1 MNEVE
6 FGFRIRQALNEGA
19 DAVDY
24 KAAFRLEKARTA
36 ALARHH
42 AAAPATVRL
51 PALQLA
57 AAGGAP
63 VDAPGGGGLW
73 AWLRGMGLA
82 APLLALAVGFVGIY
96 QWHSQKHIAQ
106 LADFDFAVLLDDAP
120 IEAYADRSFG
130 ALLQRDLVAPADA
143 GVDE

>member
-19 DAVDY
+19 EALDY
-24 KAAFRLEKARTA
+24 KTAFRLEKARSV

-42 AAAPATVRL
+42 AAVPASVRL

-57 AAGGAP
+57 TAGGAP
-63 VDAPGGGGLW
+63 VDAPGGGNLW
-73 AWLRGMGLA
+73 AWLRGAGLA
-82 APLLALAVGFVGIY
+82 APLLVLAIGFIGIY
-96 QWHSQKHIAQ
+96 QWHNRQHIAE

-120 IEAYADRSFG
+120 IEAYADRGFS
-130 ALLQRDLVAPADA
+130 ALLQRDPAASIDAPAD
-143 GVDE
+143 